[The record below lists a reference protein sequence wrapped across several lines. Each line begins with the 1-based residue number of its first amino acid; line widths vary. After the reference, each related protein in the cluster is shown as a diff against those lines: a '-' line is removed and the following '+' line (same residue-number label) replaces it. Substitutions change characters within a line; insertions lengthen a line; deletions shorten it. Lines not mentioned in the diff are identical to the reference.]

1 MPAVIYVLAFAIFS
15 MTTSEFMVA
24 GMMPELAEAFSVSI
38 SSIGF
43 LITAFAASM
52 VLGGPILTAILLKI
66 RSKQAILVL
75 IIVFFI
81 GQTLGALSW
90 NYEVM
95 MVARIITGT
104 ASSATFG
111 IAISLSASLVGSE
124 LRGRAVS
131 VVLAGLMISMVVGLP
146 VTTFISQELGWR
158 VSFWAVALLVFV
170 AGIIILSKLP
180 SSPAPG
186 PILFKK
192 ELEPFRN
199 RHLWA
204 AYVTSTLII
213 GGTFAGFSFFTSIFT
228 DISGFSESSVPLL
241 LSLYGGATVIGN
253 ILIGRYADRFTMRI
267 LFVGL
272 MILFAA
278 MMLFAIGAET
288 KWIAIIAILLIG
300 LTGVSLNPAMA
311 TRVMKTAGSGTMINT
326 VHSSFITLGVVIGSS
341 LGGVAISGGYGLH
354 SPLWIGA
361 ILAALGLLSLLPY
374 SNLQV
379 TETKRKN

>member
-1 MPAVIYVLAFAIFS
+1 MPTIIYVLAFAIFS

-52 VLGGPILTAILLKI
+52 VLGGPVLTAILLKI
-66 RSKQAILVL
+66 RSKQAMLVL

-81 GQTLGALSW
+81 GQTLGALAW

-131 VVLAGLMISMVVGLP
+131 VVLAGLMISMVLGLP
-146 VTTFISQELGWR
+146 LTTFISQELGWR
-158 VSFWAVALLVFV
+158 MSFWAVALLVFV
-170 AGIIILSKLP
+170 AGIIILWKLP
-180 SSPAPG
+180 SYPAPG
-186 PILFKK
+186 PIQFMK

-213 GGTFAGFSFFTSIFT
+213 GGTFAGFSFFTPIFT

-267 LFVGL
+267 LFLGL
-272 MILFAA
+272 MILFTA

-374 SNLQV
+374 FKLQV
-379 TETKRKN
+379 AETKRQ